1 MTATTAIEYSC
12 PFCHVNVF
20 TWHYPNVGARRPAPS
35 TERRVAAVV
44 VSIGTV
50 LRQPGKPIQMSLG
63 QAVARMSPEPS
74 HEAIDN
80 DVTRI

>member
-1 MTATTAIEYSC
+1 
-12 PFCHVNVF
+12 
-20 TWHYPNVGARRPAPS
+20 
-35 TERRVAAVV
+35 
-44 VSIGTV
+44 
-50 LRQPGKPIQMSLG
+50 MSLG